1 MGAVRLRGRVLGLA
15 GKLRAPWEQ
24 QLCNEMTSLCSGFVG
39 SCYPEPP
46 LDFSLTL
53 ALVPPHPVSGLSL
66 SHSDCVCVILKF
78 IYIFI

>member
-1 MGAVRLRGRVLGLA
+1 
-15 GKLRAPWEQ
+15 
-24 QLCNEMTSLCSGFVG
+24 MTSLCSGFVG